1 MCATV
6 LDRRVAR
13 AGSALLLIAAL
24 AGCGMGSPAERP
36 SPPPTPPKI
45 LGKGGELRVVAPGEP
60 ASLNPD
66 LGRDEIAVFIGEN
79 LFDRL
84 VALDADSRVIP
95 GLAES
100 WSVSPDGRAYTFH
113 LRPKAL
119 WHDGKPLTAADVR
132 WTYETLARE
141 DTLAGPA
148 LSRIAR
154 IATPDEHTVVLHL
167 AEPWAPF
174 VAGLADSAFILPR
187 HLLAG
192 TDWKRAG
199 AAWRPVGTGPFRFA
213 EWVKGERITLTANPS
228 YDRPGP
234 YLDRLV
240 YLFLPDSSRVPD
252 LMLAGAAD
260 YAVVRPGL
268 DTLPRLRGSPGLT
281 VLTRAADTRYY
292 CAFNLRRRPWSDPRV
307 RRAVNAALDR
317 PRLVE
322 RALAGYG
329 APALGFYT
337 PSVSWAYNGRARVP
351 AFDRAGAARL
361 LDAAGLVPDRRG
373 IRLMVDLVTPGYS
386 PLPEVAREIAA
397 QLAEVG
403 IAVHPVL
410 LPIDTSIARLLKL
423 HDFDLGL
430 IGGSQGPDP
439 ESLETRFGSRG
450 SLQCMGYAS
459 PELDAALAAG
469 ARGRIPAE
477 RITAYFRAQEILARD
492 LPIAPLAEG
501 VRVSVYRRSVTGLPQ
516 AEALGLVAN
525 ANYSLV
531 RLRP

>member
-1 MCATV
+1 LRLLSPLTAAFKTALSLLVAATIV
-6 LDRRVAR
+6 
-13 AGSALLLIAAL
+13 AL
-24 AGCGMGSPAERP
+24 AGCGAA
-36 SPPPTPPKI
+36 PPTPRSRATAR
-45 LGKGGELRVVAPGEP
+45 GGELRVVAPGEP

-66 LGRDEIAVFIGEN
+66 IGQDDIAVLIGEN
-79 LFDRL
+79 LFDKL
-84 VALDADSRVIP
+84 VSLDADSRVIS

-100 WSVSPDGRAYTFH
+100 WSVSPDGRTYTFH
-113 LRPKAL
+113 LRPKVV
-119 WHDGKPLTAADVR
+119 WHDGQPLTAADVR
-132 WTYETLARE
+132 WTFEVLARE
-141 DTLAGPA
+141 DTLARPA
-148 LSRIAR
+148 LSRIVQ
-154 IATPDEHTVVLHL
+154 IATPDAHTVVLSL

-174 VAGLADSAFILPR
+174 VPGLAGFAFILPR

-192 TDWKRAG
+192 TDWKRAA
-199 AAWRPVGTGPFRFA
+199 AAWKPVGSGPFRFA
-213 EWVKGERITLTANPS
+213 AWVKGERITLTANPA

-240 YLFLPDSSRVPD
+240 YLFQSDSSRVPE

-260 YAVVRPGL
+260 YAVIRPGL
-268 DTLPRLRGSPGLT
+268 DTLPRLRASPQLT

-351 AFDRAGAARL
+351 AFDHGAAVRL
-361 LDAAGLVPDRRG
+361 LDAAGLAPDRRG
-373 IRLMVDLVTPGYS
+373 VRLTVDLVAPGFS
-386 PLPEVAREIAA
+386 PFAEVAREVAA

-410 LPIDTSIARLLKL
+410 LSLNACLARLVERQ
-423 HDFDLGL
+423 DFDLGL
-430 IGGSQGPDP
+430 IDGSHGPDP
-439 ESLETRFGSRG
+439 ENLESRFGSHG
-450 SLQCMGYAS
+450 PQQFMGYAS
-459 PELDAALAAG
+459 PELDAALTAG
-469 ARGRIPAE
+469 ARGRTPAE
-477 RITAYFRAQEILARD
+477 RAADYFRVQEILARD
-492 LPIAPLAEG
+492 LPVAPLAEG
-501 VRVSVYRRSVTGLPQ
+501 VRVLVYRRAVTGLPQ
-516 AEALGLVAN
+516 AEARGLVAN
-525 ANYSLV
+525 NNYSLV